1 MSTKF
6 THATTGLTLLT
17 LLYVSI
23 VPNMA
28 QAADSPRPII
38 ATGLVTG
45 DDVYV
50 RSGAGQNY
58 YPITKLN
65 AGVEVRIVGEKSDW
79 YEIVPPEQ
87 CYSLISGE
95 YVDRGQGQLG
105 VVNGDNVNVR
115 AGSLLTSDKYAVQT
129 QLSRGDEVSVL
140 GENPDGFLRIAP
152 PKNAG
157 VYISRDYVETVPG
170 SSAALHQERGTAIP
184 ENDERSTAGEDS
196 RRSDPDGTSVST
208 GDPTGADA
216 PSATGTDA
224 STAKKAS
231 ASNSAF
237 APDMDSPWAGLAE
250 TPQRRRL
257 MDLDAQLEGQMAKPV
272 LERQLDSL
280 ITEFKS
286 VADQKKDELAREYA
300 AKRVAQLEA
309 SRASIETVRS
319 LRDLDSKA
327 QAMLQSGATTATTTT
342 SDSKPKSP
350 TYAAR
355 GELVASAIF
364 TGGDTPARL
373 RLVDPST
380 PERLTVGYVEIAQGS
395 GIDVRT
401 YLGQFVGVK
410 AERAELLEGVRGVP
424 VYYANELVMLDRP
437 GNRVQASSPAR
448 QRPVRS
454 QEVISEPIPM
464 VPVN

>member
-1 MSTKF
+1 MSTKLF
-6 THATTGLTLLT
+6 HSTTALVLLT
-17 LLYVSI
+17 LLFISI
-23 VPNMA
+23 APGIAN
-28 QAADSPRPII
+28 AADKSRQVI

-65 AGVEVRIVGEKSDW
+65 AGVEVRIVGEKSEW
-79 YEIVPPEQ
+79 YEIVPPDQ

-95 YVDRGQGQLG
+95 YVDRGEGKLG

-129 QLSRGDEVSVL
+129 QLSQSDEVTVL

-152 PKNAG
+152 PESVG
-157 VYISRDYVETVPG
+157 VYISREFVETVPG
-170 SSAALHQERGTAIP
+170 SSAALHQARGTAVP
-184 ENDERSTAGEDS
+184 DHDGREMGAMDSERAGDGGSPDS
-196 RRSDPDGTSVST
+196 ADGLSA
-208 GDPTGADA
+208 ADA
-216 PSATGTDA
+216 PSGSEANA
-224 STAKKAS
+224 SSAQKAS
-231 ASNSAF
+231 ISEGAF
-237 APDMDSPWAGLAE
+237 APDIDSPWAGLAE

-257 MDLDAQLEGQMAKPV
+257 IDLDAQLEAEMAKPV
-272 LERQLDSL
+272 LDRRLDSL
-280 ITEFKS
+280 ITGFQS
-286 VADQKKDELAREYA
+286 VANQREDQLAREYA

-319 LRDLDSKA
+319 LRELDAKA
-327 QAMLQSGATTATTTT
+327 QAMLQPGDNAASPTATETQPA
-342 SDSKPKSP
+342 KPA
-350 TYAAR
+350 YDAR

-364 TGGDTPARL
+364 TGGDTPSRF

-380 PERLTVGYVEIAQGS
+380 PDRLTVGYVEIAPAS

-401 YLGQFVGVK
+401 FLGQFVGVK
-410 AERAELLEGVRGVP
+410 ADRVELLEGVRGVP
-424 VYYANELVMLDRP
+424 VYYADELVALDRP
-437 GNRVQASSPAR
+437 KDSVRASTPER

-454 QEVISEPIPM
+454 KEVISEPIPM
-464 VPVN
+464 EPVN